1 MNEKKL
7 LVVDDDKAVGDL
19 IRRISVK
26 QGFETLVLLD
36 SVKFQEICESFDP
49 DVILLDIVMPNADGV
64 ELLRYL
70 AKSRSR
76 ARIIFISGY
85 GANYLSTAE
94 RLSEA
99 HGLESVRALA
109 KPIDIQ
115 ELRDALAGDS
125 VDSAPPQFG

>member
-1 MNEKKL
+1 MNEQKL
-7 LVVDDDKAVGDL
+7 LIVDDDRAVGDL
-19 IRRISVK
+19 IRRVGVK
-26 QGFETLVLLD
+26 QGFETLVLDD
-36 SVKFQEICESFDP
+36 SGKFQDICESFDP
-49 DVILLDIVMPNADGV
+49 DVILLDIVMPHADGV

-99 HGLESVRALA
+99 HGLGFVRALT

-115 ELRDALAGDS
+115 ELRGALAGDN
-125 VDSAPPQFG
+125 AN